1 MIRLAIL
8 FPMVR
13 WGRNLLQSTIVL
25 VLFAAPAF
33 AETAFPAEGLE
44 TRVEF
49 WRQVFT
55 RYGADDIII
64 HDRFHVNLIY
74 DVATDDTVD
83 ARVRGVKQALTEIRD
98 TLETPEEL
106 SDAAAAIYEAITDQ
120 GLVPSEA
127 LLSDLIDQV
136 HTQRGVK
143 ERFRN
148 GVIRSGR
155 YVDSFRKIMG
165 GNDVPA
171 ECALLPL
178 VESSYENARSS
189 AAAVGV
195 WQFTR
200 ATGREYLRVSGRVDE
215 RLDPVKSAAA
225 AARLLRENYDK
236 LGSWPLALTA
246 YNHGRGGMLRAVS
259 EHGSDLRTIINE
271 YRGPVFGYA
280 SMNFYSEFLAAV
292 DVYTNYQQYF
302 GTITFDRPSGQPT
315 AKPVVVA
322 ATARS
327 PRPATSKA
335 TATVSRAKTTSYTV
349 RRGDTL
355 AEIAR
360 DLRTSIRSLMAKN
373 RLTSP
378 TIYAGQVLL
387 VR

>member
-1 MIRLAIL
+1 
-8 FPMVR
+8 MVMWLR
-13 WGRNLLQSTIVL
+13 HLLQSTLVL
-25 VLFAAPAF
+25 VVFAAPAF

-44 TRVEF
+44 ARIEF
-49 WRQVFT
+49 WKQVFT
-55 RYGADDIII
+55 RYGADDIVI

-74 DVATDDTVD
+74 GVATDDTVD

-98 TLETPEEL
+98 TLETPAGL
-106 SDAAAAIYEAITDQ
+106 SDAASLIYQAIVDQ

-127 LLSDLIDQV
+127 LLNDLLDQV

-155 YVDSFRKIMG
+155 YVDSFRKIM
-165 GNDVPA
+165 DDHEVPA

-215 RLDPVKSAAA
+215 RLDPVKSAQAA
-225 AARLLRENYDK
+225 AKLLRENYSK

-246 YNHGRGGMLRAVS
+246 YNHGRGGMLRAKA
-259 EHGSDLRTIINE
+259 EHGSDLTTIISD

-280 SMNFYSEFLAAV
+280 SMNFYTEFLAAI
-292 DVYTNYQQYF
+292 DVYANYQQYF
-302 GTITFDRPSGQPT
+302 GTLSFDRPLGQPT
-315 AKPVVVA
+315 AKPVVA
-322 ATARS
+322 MARS
-327 PRPATSKA
+327 TRAATSKA
-335 TATVSRAKTTSYTV
+335 PVKVSRAKTTSYTV

-360 DLRTSIRSLMAKN
+360 ELRTSIRSLMAKN
-373 RLTSP
+373 RLASP

-387 VR
+387 IR

>member
-1 MIRLAIL
+1 
-8 FPMVR
+8 MVMWLR
-13 WGRNLLQSTIVL
+13 HLLQSTLVL
-25 VLFAAPAF
+25 VVFAAPAF

-44 TRVEF
+44 ARIEF
-49 WRQVFT
+49 WKQVFT
-55 RYGADDIII
+55 RYGADDIVI

-74 DVATDDTVD
+74 GVATDDTVD

-98 TLETPEEL
+98 TLETPAGL
-106 SDAAAAIYEAITDQ
+106 SDAASLIYQAIVDQ

-127 LLSDLIDQV
+127 LLNDLLDQV

-155 YVDSFRKIMG
+155 YVDSFRKIM
-165 GNDVPA
+165 DDHEVPA

-215 RLDPVKSAAA
+215 RLDPVKSAQAA
-225 AARLLRENYDK
+225 AKLLRENYSK

-246 YNHGRGGMLRAVS
+246 YNHGRGGMLRAKA
-259 EHGSDLRTIINE
+259 EHGSDLTTIISD

-280 SMNFYSEFLAAV
+280 SMNFYTEFLAAI
-292 DVYTNYQQYF
+292 DVYANYQQYF
-302 GTITFDRPSGQPT
+302 GTLSFDRPLGQPT
-315 AKPVVVA
+315 AKLVA
-322 ATARS
+322 ATARIT
-327 PRPATSKA
+327 RAATSKA
-335 TATVSRAKTTSYTV
+335 PVKVSRAKTTSYTV

-360 DLRTSIRSLMAKN
+360 ELRTSIRSLMAKN
-373 RLTSP
+373 RLASP

-387 VR
+387 IR

>member
-1 MIRLAIL
+1 
-8 FPMVR
+8 MVR
-13 WGRNLLQSTIVL
+13 WGRYLLQSTIVL
-25 VLFAAPAF
+25 MFLAVPAF
-33 AETAFPAEGLE
+33 AETVFPAEGLE
-44 TRVEF
+44 ARIEF
-49 WRQVFT
+49 WKQVFT
-55 RYGADDIII
+55 NYGADDIVI

-74 DVATDDTVD
+74 SVATDDTVD
-83 ARVRGVKQALTEIRD
+83 ARVRSVKQALTEIRD
-98 TLETPEEL
+98 TLETPERL
-106 SDAAAAIYEAITDQ
+106 SDAAAPIYQAIVDQ
-120 GLVPSEA
+120 GLDPSEA
-127 LLSDLIDQV
+127 LLNDLLDQV

-155 YVDSFRKIMG
+155 YVDSFRKIM
-165 GNDVPA
+165 DDHEVPA

-200 ATGREYLRVSGRVDE
+200 ATGREYLRVSGRIDE
-215 RLDPVKSAAA
+215 RLDPVKSAQAA
-225 AARLLRENYDK
+225 GKLLRDNYNK

-259 EHGSDLRTIINE
+259 EHGPNLTTIISD

-280 SMNFYSEFLAAV
+280 SMNFYAEFLAAI
-292 DVYTNYQQYF
+292 DVYAHYQQYF
-302 GTITFDRPSGQPT
+302 GTLTFDRPLGQPT

-322 ATARS
+322 ARS
-327 PRPATSKA
+327 TR
-335 TATVSRAKTTSYTV
+335 TATPQAPARVSRAKTTSYTV

-360 DLRTSIRSLMAKN
+360 ELRTSIRSLMARN
-373 RLTSP
+373 RLASP

>member
-1 MIRLAIL
+1 MMRLAIL

-49 WRQVFT
+49 WKQIFT

-74 DVATDDTVD
+74 GVATDDTVD
-83 ARVRGVKQALTEIRD
+83 ARIRSVKQALTEIRD
-98 TLETPEEL
+98 TLDTPEEL
-106 SDAAAAIYEAITDQ
+106 SDAASAIYATIVDQ

-127 LLSDLIDQV
+127 LLSDLLDQV

-155 YVDSFRKIMG
+155 YVDSFRKIMD

-259 EHGSDLRTIINE
+259 EHGPDLTTIISE

-302 GTITFDRPSGQPT
+302 GTLTFDRPGGQPT
-315 AKPVVVA
+315 AKPVVVT

-327 PRPATSKA
+327 PRAVSKA
-335 TATVSRAKTTSYTV
+335 TATVSRTKATSYTV

-355 AEIAR
+355 EQIAR
-360 DLRTSIRSLMAKN
+360 ELRTNIRSLMAKN
-373 RLTSP
+373 RLASP

-387 VR
+387 IR